1 MIGGLGGGGISG
13 VGGVGSVGG
22 YGEHGVWQRRLAS
35 LRNLDWTLILAVL
48 ALSVIGALLV
58 RAATFQLLTEQGK
71 DPEGFLKRHILNLVI
86 GFVLGGVVT
95 VLDYRLLRAYVPI
108 LYGLACVGLV
118 LVLTPLGST
127 INGSHSWIV
136 LGGGFQ
142 IQPSEF
148 AKVGLVVLLA
158 MLLGEPRDGEVGPGQ
173 RDVLLALGLA
183 GVPAVLIMLQP
194 DLGTTLV
201 FAAVVLGMLAVSGVQ
216 KRWLAGLTGGA
227 VIAGFSVWFFGLLKD
242 YQLARFTAFLDPSAD
257 PRGAGYNA
265 QQARIAIGSGGV
277 TGKGLFNG
285 EQTGGHFVPEQQ
297 TDFIFTVAGEELGFL
312 GAAVIILLLSLVLW
326 RGLRIATQAADLFGT
341 LVATGV
347 VCWLAFQTFENV
359 GMTLGIMPITG
370 LPLPF
375 VSYGGSATFANMI
388 ALGLLQAVHV
398 RRRPFD

>member
-1 MIGGLGGGGISG
+1 MIGNLGPSAGT
-13 VGGVGSVGG
+13 VGG
-22 YGEHGVWQRRLAS
+22 YRDRGVWQRRLS
-35 LRNLDWTLILAVL
+35 GLRGLDWTLLGAVA
-48 ALSVIGALLV
+48 ALSVLGALLV
-58 RAATFQLLTEQGK
+58 RSATFQLLTEKGQ

-86 GFVLGGVVT
+86 GIVLCALVT

-108 LYGLACVGLV
+108 LYGLACVGLA

-136 LGGGFQ
+136 IGGGFQ
-142 IQPSEF
+142 VQPSEF

-158 MLLGEPRDGEVGPGQ
+158 MILGEPRDGEIGPG
-173 RDVLLALGLA
+173 RKDVLLALGLT
-183 GVPAVLIMLQP
+183 GVPAALIMLQP

-201 FAAVVLGMLAVSGVQ
+201 FAAVVLGMLAVSGAQ
-216 KRWLAGLTGGA
+216 KRWLAGLVGGA
-227 VIAGFSVWFFGLLKD
+227 VLTGFAVWFFGLLKP
-242 YQLARFTAFLDPSAD
+242 YQLDRFTAFLDPSAD

-277 TGKGLFNG
+277 HGKGLFNG

-312 GAAVIILLLSLVLW
+312 GAALIVILLGVVLW

-347 VCWLAFQTFENV
+347 VCWLAFQAFENI

>member
-1 MIGGLGGGGISG
+1 MGGA
-13 VGGVGSVGG
+13 GSVGG
-22 YGEHGVWQRRLAS
+22 YGDHGIWRRRLAS
-35 LRNLDWTLILAVL
+35 LRRLDWTLILVVF
-48 ALSVIGALLV
+48 ALSVVGALLV
-58 RAATFQLLTEQGK
+58 RSATFQLLTEQGK
-71 DPEGFLKRHILNLVI
+71 DPEAFFKRHLLNLVI
-86 GFVLGGVVT
+86 GFVLGGVAT

-108 LYGLACVGLV
+108 LYVLACVGLV
-118 LVLTPLGST
+118 LVLTPVGST

-136 LGGGFQ
+136 IGGGFQ

-158 MLLGEPRDGEVGPGQ
+158 MLLGEPRDGEVGPGR
-173 RDVLLALGLA
+173 RDILLALGLA
-183 GVPAVLIMLQP
+183 GIPAVLIMMQP

-201 FAAVVLGMLAVSGVQ
+201 FCATVLGVLAVSGVR
-216 KRWLAGLTGGA
+216 KRWLTGLVGGA
-227 VIAGFSVWFFGLLKD
+227 ALAAFSAWFFGLLKP
-242 YQLARFTAFLDPSAD
+242 YQLARFTAFIDPSAD

-265 QQARIAIGSGGV
+265 QQARIAVGSGGV
-277 TGKGLFNG
+277 TGKGLFQG

-312 GAAVIILLLSLVLW
+312 GAAVIIILLGVVFW
-326 RGLRIATQAADLFGT
+326 RGLRIATQAADFFGT

-347 VCWLAFQTFENV
+347 VCWMGFQTFENV

-398 RRRPFD
+398 RRRAFD